1 MAVENRRVGEVGF
14 GSYFYVG
21 YKTKVNEEYA
31 TLIPRPKAPKNYR
44 DEEKIIAYEAE
55 AFEAA
60 CAEARDKPL
69 TGAFDTVS
77 ILKWD
82 PDNKCVAEVGL
93 PHGAVAS
100 DTVLSQLPSKDAIIF
115 VMHAS
120 TFLKLAIHEQ
130 YDSGAMLNPQ
140 MHWAV
145 RSEVT
150 YYPFLCDYLN
160 PTKVVDP
167 LRVLLGAAAYP
178 FLCDYSNPTKV
189 VDPLRVLLGAA
200 ADTLPLA
207 TVAKR
212 YHEHELANKFET
224 SQYTSLDLAIFT
236 RRLAQV
242 IGCG

>member
-14 GSYFYVG
+14 FESCFYVG

-31 TLIPRPKAPKNYR
+31 TLIPRSKAPKNYR

-60 CAEARDKPL
+60 CVEARDKPL
-69 TGAFDTVS
+69 TGAFDAIS

-82 PDNKCVAEVGL
+82 PDNGCVKDVGL
-93 PHGAVAS
+93 PL
-100 DTVLSQLPSKDAIIF
+100 TVLSQLPYKSAIIF

-130 YDSGAMLNPQ
+130 YDSGLMLNPT

-150 YYPFLCDYLN
+150 Y
-160 PTKVVDP
+160 
-167 LRVLLGAAAYP
+167 YP

>member
-14 GSYFYVG
+14 RSYFYVG

-167 LRVLLGAAAYP
+167 LRVLLGAAA
-178 FLCDYSNPTKV
+178 
-189 VDPLRVLLGAA
+189 
-200 ADTLPLA
+200 DTLPLA